1 MKNFLNIQNNS
12 EKIYTNDEFDQL
24 NNALSSTIFD
34 IAVENV
40 DTVFLNK
47 AFEIIEYVP
56 IHIINRIVTKS
67 ILINRESIMKAI
79 IF

>member
-34 IAVENV
+34 IAVKNV
-40 DTVFLNK
+40 DTVFINK

-56 IHIINRIVTKS
+56 N
-67 ILINRESIMKAI
+67 L
-79 IF
+79 F